1 MQAND
6 TKMTSVQKQTKKT
19 IMRERWKKSR
29 FHTICK
35 TSVFSYCTVIEGRLK
50 SKTIIPYLSYDKT
63 EPLLLYQLIWC
74 GCQQKDL
81 LHPIRNDIITK
92 IGLFNKWFCRQIFI
106 KCLYLPQTFFLITY
120 ATDSEDVF
128 FSVFY
133 LCCNSV
139 YIVYVVK
146 QKCTT

>member
-35 TSVFSYCTVIEGRLK
+35 NSVFSYCTVIGGRLK

-63 EPLLLYQLIWC
+63 EPLPILVNMVWLLA
-74 GCQQKDL
+74 K
-81 LHPIRNDIITK
+81 
-92 IGLFNKWFCRQIFI
+92 
-106 KCLYLPQTFFLITY
+106 
-120 ATDSEDVF
+120 
-128 FSVFY
+128 
-133 LCCNSV
+133 
-139 YIVYVVK
+139 
-146 QKCTT
+146 